1 MENITN
7 FINGEYVEP
16 LTDKYLDVFEP
27 ATGDENQRH
36 LRLSGEKAVKTHTVG
51 LPSAEERPVEISR

>member
-27 ATGDENQRH
+27 ATG
-36 LRLSGEKAVKTHTVG
+36 KVYA
-51 LPSAEERPVEISR
+51 